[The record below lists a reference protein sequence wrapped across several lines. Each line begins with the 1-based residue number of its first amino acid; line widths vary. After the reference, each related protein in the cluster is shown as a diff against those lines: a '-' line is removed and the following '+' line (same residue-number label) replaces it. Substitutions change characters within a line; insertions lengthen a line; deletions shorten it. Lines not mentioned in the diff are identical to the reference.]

1 MLDQG
6 YVCVDLETTGGNAL
20 HSRIIEVGLVAVAP
34 DGRTETFSSLV
45 NPGCRIPSHIESL
58 TGITNEAVV
67 DAPRFEQIANEVM
80 AWLQGRLFVA
90 HNARFD
96 YGFLRAEFRRVGLRL
111 QVPVLCTVKLSR
123 RLFPGEHRHNLDAVI
138 ARHGLTCTARHR
150 ALGDAEVLVGFLAQV
165 RERFAPDELAP
176 VLDEL
181 LRLAPLPPQ
190 LPPDLLDDLPDGP
203 GVYRFYGEEE
213 ALLYVGKSKRL
224 RDRVLEHFARE
235 HANTKE
241 MKLTR
246 QVRRV
251 EWTETAGE
259 LGALLLEAR
268 LVKELQP
275 IHNRR
280 LRGSDAVWTVVIPE
294 EAEGRAEVVIL
305 EDAPEG
311 EATYGL
317 HKTAADVRK
326 ALEALARG
334 KQLCLQT
341 LGLEKAGKGGGS
353 CFGFQVGRCKGA
365 CVGREPLALHTVRT
379 RLALSAQQLPPW
391 PYAGRVALV
400 ERNWRGETELQVFDQ
415 WRHLGSAYTDEQL
428 NALREAA
435 LPPFDPDIYR
445 LLVRAL
451 PKHTV
456 KPL

>member
-1 MLDQG
+1 MLEQG
-6 YVCVDLETTGGNAL
+6 YVCVDLETTGGNPL

-45 NPGCRIPSHIESL
+45 NPGCRIPSHIEAF

-67 DAPRFEQIANEVM
+67 DAPSFERIAAEVM
-80 AWLQGRLFVA
+80 GWLQGRLFVA

-96 YGFLRAEFRRVGLRL
+96 YGFLRAEFRRLGMRL

-123 RLFPGEHRHNLDAVI
+123 RLFPEEHRHNLDAVI

-165 RERFAPDELAP
+165 RERFPPPELCV
-176 VLDEL
+176 VLEDL

-203 GVYRFYGEEE
+203 GVYRFYGEDE

-235 HANTKE
+235 HADSKE
-241 MKLTR
+241 LKLTR

-275 IHNRR
+275 LHNKR
-280 LRGSDAVWTVVIPE
+280 LRRSDEVWTVVLPE
-294 EAEGRAEVVIL
+294 SGEGRAEVVLL
-305 EDAPEG
+305 EDAPAG

-317 HKTAADVRK
+317 HKTAAEARK

-341 LGLEKAGKGGGS
+341 LGLEKAGRGGGS

-365 CVGREPLALHTVRT
+365 CTGREPVALHTVRA
-379 RLALSAQQLPPW
+379 RLALAAQQLPAW
-391 PYAGRVALV
+391 PYSGRVALA
-400 ERNWRGETELQVFDQ
+400 ERNWRGETELHVLDQ

-428 NALREAA
+428 DALRQAS

-451 PKHTV
+451 PKHIV